1 MISFGS
7 SLMHP
12 YLYSEECRDW
22 MHVSTASLESFIP
35 MTNEVTSLDQL
46 GRHQQL
52 QSGSFF
58 WGCFIMFVGLIS
70 LKVSHLRKD
79 CLSAY
84 KLHTLLLISCILRVH
99 PELTTW
105 SCSLQS
111 HREAP
116 RTRGT
121 LYLVIHAYNCFPMS
135 LIQATR
141 MCLSCFKET
150 GNLS

>member
-1 MISFGS
+1 MISLGS

-22 MHVSTASLESFIP
+22 MHASATSSESFIS
-35 MTNEVTSLDQL
+35 MINEVTSLDQL

-52 QSGSFF
+52 QSDSSF
-58 WGCFIMFVGLIS
+58 WGCFIMFVGWVL
-70 LKVSHLRKD
+70 LKVSHSRKD

-84 KLHTLLLISCILRVH
+84 KLHTLLLISGILRVY
-99 PELTTW
+99 PELTPW

-116 RTRGT
+116 RTRET
-121 LYLVIHAYNCFPMS
+121 LCLVIHAYNCFPMS

>member
-1 MISFGS
+1 
-7 SLMHP
+7 
-12 YLYSEECRDW
+12 
-22 MHVSTASLESFIP
+22 MHVSATSLELTFIS
-35 MTNEVTSLDQL
+35 MTNEVISLDPL
-46 GRHQQL
+46 SKHQQL
-52 QSGSFF
+52 QSRSSF
-58 WGCFIMFVGLIS
+58 WGCFITLVGLVL
-70 LKVSHLRKD
+70 LKVSHSRKD
-79 CLSAY
+79 YLSAY

-99 PELTTW
+99 PELIIW

-121 LYLVIHAYNCFPMS
+121 LCLVIHAYNCFPMS